1 MQASVGK
8 SHTLCGQ
15 PLAVV
20 IADSRPCAQLL
31 AGVVLLTV
39 VFVVAADGT
48 VAGQL
53 PVFLVAAHGLFRPV
67 GILDDEVQPH
77 LGIAELHNLV
87 RLVILAHGVV
97 ASVAQDHA
105 DGVVG
110 SQHRGHVERVVEHRT
125 PVIRRCGSQHLVA
138 HLPAV
143 DEQFVK
149 PQTGDVQ
156 GGTLDAG
163 FRLELRAEIA
173 CAQPTVCHLLVPG
186 KGCIPAYPTAGPVG
200 LSQQAHAP

>member
-8 SHTLCGQ
+8 S
-15 PLAVV
+15 
-20 IADSRPCAQLL
+20 QLL

-53 PVFLVAAHGLFRPV
+53 PVLLVAAHGLFRPV

-87 RLVILAHGVV
+87 RLVVLAHGVV

-105 DGVVG
+105 DGG
-110 SQHRGHVERVVEHRT
+110 QHRGHVERVVEHRT